1 VRSTVEGS
9 LRLRWQAAFA
19 VVLFFIRFSGPVRVP
34 LMSAFLLP
42 SLVRMLSMLS
52 IRFEEKFQTQ
62 LPSLC
67 QTSLVASSSNFASRR
82 LASRQGIDELVL
94 PAREAFQLQRY
105 LFPMFA
111 LVD

>member
-67 QTSLVASSSNFASRR
+67 QTSLVASSNFASRR